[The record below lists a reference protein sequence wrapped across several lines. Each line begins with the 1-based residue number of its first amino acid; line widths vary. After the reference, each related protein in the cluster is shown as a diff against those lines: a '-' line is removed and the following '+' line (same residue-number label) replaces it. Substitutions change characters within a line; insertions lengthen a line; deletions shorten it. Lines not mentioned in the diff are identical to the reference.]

1 MAGEPV
7 TSVVATAV
15 QLALGICAVIVR
27 VGVEVV
33 R

>member
-15 QLALGICAVIVR
+15 QIALSVVVLIVR